1 MITLLSCQSLEGGLW
16 AKANFLAS
24 GTARWLLVRK
34 VRFQC
39 HVLIWGICRE
49 LLLITQGTF
58 VLWYKVPLWN
68 YECRNWL
75 SRWQWWGEVTGG
87 WMKLCVC
94 TSLCM
99 PRCASLFRGWVRP
112 RLKRLCSPSILSYF
126 SLCQVNSNIL
136 LHGTLFP
143 IMYTK
148 SLGI

>member
-1 MITLLSCQSLEGGLW
+1 MIALLSCQSLEGRLW

-87 WMKLCVC
+87 LNEALC
-94 TSLCM
+94 LHF
-99 PRCASLFRGWVRP
+99 ALHA
-112 RLKRLCSPSILSYF
+112 
-126 SLCQVNSNIL
+126 SLCQPLSGL
-136 LHGTLFP
+136 SQAPSETPLFSFHSVVFLSVP
-143 IMYTK
+143 SQQQHTITWYC
-148 SLGI
+148 IPNYVH